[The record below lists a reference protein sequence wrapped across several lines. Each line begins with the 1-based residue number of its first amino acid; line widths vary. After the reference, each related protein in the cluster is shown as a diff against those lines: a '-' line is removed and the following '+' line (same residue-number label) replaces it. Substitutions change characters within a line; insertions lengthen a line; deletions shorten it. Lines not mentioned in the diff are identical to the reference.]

1 MITLDKNRF
10 ALCTCVLMLSFI
22 PFDWSLFLKVSIW
35 ELNCYEREGNHWKGK
50 RCNFETLDIVL
61 MVDEN
66 SPRNLWPLGHIL
78 EVKPKKRDGL
88 MKRVTLKTKS
98 AVLECPI
105 NTWSFF
111 QRVLDST
118 KAALLLFLMSSSEK
132 FACNVREQLFLFLT

>member
-1 MITLDKNRF
+1 MITLDKNRS

-111 QRVLDST
+111 
-118 KAALLLFLMSSSEK
+118 
-132 FACNVREQLFLFLT
+132 